1 MSGRRLARVL
11 IEAVQQHEGVITCF
25 EENGKDDLAD
35 NV

>member
-1 MSGRRLARVL
+1 MSRRRLARVL

-25 EENGKDDLAD
+25 EKKDKDDLAD